1 MDDELSTYECI
12 HHKVI
17 NSGLKRPNFYEQVHD
32 ALMEIPMGLSM
43 RLYKEVVIG
52 CDCQHNYRAFDL
64 IMEDAKKQASL
75 KDQPQK

>member
-1 MDDELSTYECI
+1 MEDELSTYECI
-12 HHKVI
+12 YHKVI
-17 NSGLKRPNFYEQVHD
+17 NSGVKRTNFYEKVHD

-43 RLYKEVVIG
+43 RIYKEVVIG

-75 KDQPQK
+75 KDQTQK